1 MNTEIVIIDHHLLFS
16 QVMQLCLEQYGM
28 SVLACPR
35 TGEEGLS
42 VCQELQPN
50 VAVIS
55 LDLPDTD
62 GIKVGQSVLEHC
74 DDTRLVLATKYT
86 SARAARHA
94 SRAGFAASVPK
105 ATISLPQF
113 VRLIE
118 TVVDGNDRI
127 PHESRQ
133 VPHNNWSNENRDIA
147 LLVNQLTAREFAVIH
162 LLTRGMDNRDIAAQ
176 LRISPNTVRGHI
188 QGILTKLQVH
198 SRLEAVT
205 FAVGH
210 GIVERGRYLDAI

>member
-1 MNTEIVIIDHHLLFS
+1 MNTEIVIVDHHLLFS
-16 QVMQLCLEQYGM
+16 QVMQLCLEHYGM

-42 VCQELQPN
+42 VCQELQPD
-50 VAVIS
+50 VALIS

-74 DDTRLVLATKYT
+74 DDTRLVLATEHT

-105 ATISLPQF
+105 ATMSLPQF
-113 VRLIE
+113 VRVIE

-133 VPHNNWSNENRDIA
+133 VPRKSWSNENPDVA
-147 LLVNQLTAREFAVIH
+147 LLVNQLTAREFAVMH
-162 LLTRGMDNRDIAAQ
+162 LLTRGMNNRDIAAQ
-176 LRISPNTVRGHI
+176 LRISPNTVRGHV

-205 FAVGH
+205 FAVRQ
-210 GIVERGRYLDAI
+210 GIVERGRYLGAI